1 MGDSRVRLVPEP
13 AVATPERQYAEN
25 FVVGG
30 KEKGG
35 GGQEAGLGD
44 RGEERALDL
53 SSLVF
58 SLLTERILPLPAEH
72 KAG

>member
-1 MGDSRVRLVPEP
+1 MGDSRVRLVSEP

-35 GGQEAGLGD
+35 GGKEPRIGD
-44 RGEERALDL
+44 RGEEWALDL
-53 SSLVF
+53 
-58 SLLTERILPLPAEH
+58 PA
-72 KAG
+72 

>member
-1 MGDSRVRLVPEP
+1 MGDGRGRLVSEP

-35 GGQEAGLGD
+35 EGEEPRTGG
-44 RGEERALDL
+44 RGEERALD
-53 SSLVF
+53 F
-58 SLLTERILPLPAEH
+58 SQCFPC
-72 KAG
+72 